1 MEQKIYNTEEG
12 EKKKDD
18 DERNRMVLF
27 WRILSGKDSEVHDDF
42 HLPDRNAV

>member
-1 MEQKIYNTEEG
+1 VDKMEQKIYNTEEG

-27 WRILSGKDSEVHDDF
+27 
-42 HLPDRNAV
+42 